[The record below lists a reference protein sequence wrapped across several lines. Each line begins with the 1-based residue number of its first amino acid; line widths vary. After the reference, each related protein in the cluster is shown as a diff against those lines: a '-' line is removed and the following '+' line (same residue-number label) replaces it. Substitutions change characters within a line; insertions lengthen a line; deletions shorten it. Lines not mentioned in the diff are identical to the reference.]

1 MQPSSLHF
9 TMAHINYVLVA
20 TWEAFKIPS
29 ATITHNALK
38 KTHILPLYPPDIE
51 TTKLVSMVL
60 NNQTEKNHTI
70 LDIYQRPV
78 SFCIDIEAKQS
89 NYVKSSARI
98 IKRGS
103 SYDNI
108 LSAVSN
114 IDSTDPIL
122 QYTHTPPYLLTP

>member
-1 MQPSSLHF
+1 MRQHGTLKF
-9 TMAHINYVLVA
+9 TPAHMNYVLVT
-20 TWEAFKIPS
+20 TWEAFKLPS
-29 ATITHNALK
+29 AKITHNALK

-51 TTKLVSMVL
+51 TTKIVSMVL
-60 NNQTEKNHTI
+60 NNQTDKNHTI

-78 SFCIDIEAKQS
+78 SFPIDIEAKQS

-122 QYTHTPPYLLTP
+122 QYTPPPIF